1 MLDAIT
7 DHILTLGAK
16 SLWLLLLA
24 VTLQVARKLL
34 LTENSVLTQF
44 ESWTSRSLARTLYVL
59 AVLGAIIIIA
69 L

>member
-7 DHILTLGAK
+7 DHILTLGVK
-16 SLWLLLLA
+16 FLWLLLLA

-44 ESWTSRSLARTLYVL
+44 ESWISRSLVRTLYVL